1 MFAVLSLFQ
10 GEYQTA
16 HGIRDQKDNF
26 IGEGKYGN
34 GKEQYLKE
42 KCFFRNGTKHKNLRH
57 GKRQQCVPQLVLQK
71 SAFFEGRLCRSQG
84 PLRFFT
90 L

>member
-10 GEYQTA
+10 GEYQAA

-26 IGEGKYGN
+26 IGEGKHRN
-34 GKEQYLKE
+34 GEKQYLKE
-42 KCFFRNGTKHKNLRH
+42 KHFFRNGKKHKNLRH
-57 GKRQQCVPQLVLQK
+57 RKQQQYVPQRVLQK
-71 SAFFEGRLCRSQG
+71 RAFFKGRLRRSQG
-84 PLRFFT
+84 PVRFFT